1 MPTSANPAPDCPV
14 GELALTMSR
23 QPLMDRFR
31 SARTDPSL
39 AVLEGFHPLKHALR
53 FGAKITD
60 VVAVDA
66 AKLDRLAIE
75 YAPDVAPWIRANH
88 SVIPEDEFSRLSPV
102 TPSTGVISIAERPLV
117 SLADMLTSP
126 GPAPV
131 VRLENPRNLF
141 NIGAAI
147 RVAAAAGAAGV
158 VTTGRQDP
166 WHPAAIVT
174 ATGLQYALPV
184 TRTTGIPRCD
194 RPLVAVDPSGQPLS
208 HCRVPSRALLAFG
221 SERNGLSQ
229 ELVALADYQVSI
241 PMADG
246 VSSLNLATAVAVML
260 YSWKL
265 AQ

>member
-1 MPTSANPAPDCPV
+1 
-14 GELALTMSR
+14 MSR
-23 QPLMDRFR
+23 PPLIDRFR
-31 SARTDPSL
+31 SARTDPAL

-53 FGAKITD
+53 FGAKIAE
-60 VVAVDA
+60 VVTADTSE
-66 AKLDRLAIE
+66 LNRLATD
-75 YAPDVAPWIRANH
+75 YAPDLARWISANH
-88 SVIPEDEFSRLSPV
+88 CVIPEDEFRRLSPV
-102 TPSTGVISIAERPLV
+102 TPSTGVISIADRPSV
-117 SLADMLTSP
+117 SLTDMLASP

-131 VRLENPRNLF
+131 VMLENPRNLF
-141 NIGAAI
+141 NIGAAV

-158 VTTGRQDP
+158 VTTGPQDP

-184 TRTTGIPRCD
+184 TRTADVPRCD

-221 SERNGLSQ
+221 SERNGLSR
-229 ELVALADYQVSI
+229 ELVALADYHVSI
-241 PMADG
+241 PMTDG

-265 AQ
+265 GR

>member
-1 MPTSANPAPDCPV
+1 M
-14 GELALTMSR
+14 GR
-23 QPLMDRFR
+23 RPLIDRFR
-31 SARTDPSL
+31 AARTDQAL

-53 FGAKITD
+53 FGANITD
-60 VVAVDA
+60 VVTVDTSE
-66 AKLDRLAIE
+66 LNRLAIE

-117 SLADMLTSP
+117 SVADMLASP

-131 VRLENPRNLF
+131 VMLERPRNLF

-158 VTTGRQDP
+158 VTTGPQDP

-184 TRTTGIPRCD
+184 ARATVVPRCD

-208 HCRVPSRALLAFG
+208 HCNIPLRAVLAFG
-221 SERNGLSQ
+221 TERDGLSR
-229 ELVALADYQVSI
+229 ELVALADHHVSI

-260 YSWKL
+260 YSWRL
-265 AQ
+265 AI

>member
-1 MPTSANPAPDCPV
+1 M
-14 GELALTMSR
+14 GR
-23 QPLMDRFR
+23 KPLIDRFR
-31 SARTDPSL
+31 AARTDQAL

-53 FGAKITD
+53 FGAKVTE
-60 VVAVDA
+60 VVTVDA
-66 AKLDRLAIE
+66 AKLNRLAIE

-117 SLADMLTSP
+117 SLADMLASP

-131 VRLENPRNLF
+131 VMLERPRNLF

-158 VTTGRQDP
+158 VTTGPQDP

-184 TRTTGIPRCD
+184 TRTTGVPRCD
-194 RPLVAVDPSGQPLS
+194 RPLVAVDPSGQSLS
-208 HCRVPSRALLAFG
+208 RCGIPPRAVLAFG
-221 SERNGLSQ
+221 TERDGLSR
-229 ELVALADYQVSI
+229 ELVALADCHVSI
-241 PMADG
+241 PMTDG

-260 YSWKL
+260 YSWRL
-265 AQ
+265 GQ

>member
-1 MPTSANPAPDCPV
+1 M
-14 GELALTMSR
+14 GR
-23 QPLMDRFR
+23 KPLIDRFR
-31 SARTDPSL
+31 AARTDQAL

-60 VVAVDA
+60 VVTADA

-75 YAPDVAPWIRANH
+75 YAPDAAPWIRANH

-102 TPSTGVISIAERPLV
+102 TPSTGVISIAERPPV
-117 SLADMLTSP
+117 SLADMLASP

-131 VRLENPRNLF
+131 VMLERPRNLF

-158 VTTGRQDP
+158 VTTGPQDP

-184 TRTTGIPRCD
+184 TRTTDVPRCD
-194 RPLVAVDPSGQPLS
+194 RPLVAVDPGGQPLS
-208 HCRVPSRALLAFG
+208 GWTVPSRAVLAFG
-221 SERNGLSQ
+221 TERDGLSQ
-229 ELVALADYQVSI
+229 ELVDLADSHVSI
-241 PMADG
+241 PMTDG

-260 YSWKL
+260 YSWRL
-265 AQ
+265 AR

>member
-1 MPTSANPAPDCPV
+1 MGRKS
-14 GELALTMSR
+14 LI
-23 QPLMDRFR
+23 DRFR
-31 SARTDPSL
+31 AARTDQAL

-53 FGAKITD
+53 FGAKVTE
-60 VVAVDA
+60 VVTVDA
-66 AKLDRLAIE
+66 AKLNRLAIE
-75 YAPDVAPWIRANH
+75 YAPDVASWISTNH

-117 SLADMLTSP
+117 SLADILASP

-131 VRLENPRNLF
+131 VMLERPRNLF

-147 RVAAAAGAAGV
+147 RVAAAAGAVGV
-158 VTTGRQDP
+158 VTTGPQDP

-184 TRTTGIPRCD
+184 TRTAVVPRCD

-208 HCRVPSRALLAFG
+208 GCTIPSRTVLAFG
-221 SERNGLSQ
+221 TERDGLSE
-229 ELVALADYQVSI
+229 ELMALADCHVSI
-241 PMADG
+241 PMMDG

-260 YSWKL
+260 YSWRL
-265 AQ
+265 GR